1 MEKPLVHVL
10 VINWNGIQHL
20 PECLDTLLA
29 STYER
34 IRVVLIDNASTDGS
48 VAFARERYGRDPRF
62 EVLECPSNLG
72 WAGGN
77 NAGIRAA
84 LDAGADY
91 VFLLNNDTAAEPDC
105 IERLVAAA
113 EKNPRIGALA
123 PKMLLYDNVALLNS
137 VGLECSIIASSW
149 DLGIGRLDGERWNQP
164 RKVIGACGGAAFF
177 RTAALRTA
185 GLLPDDFEIYLDD
198 LDLCLR
204 IWDAGFEIWN
214 CPAARIRH
222 KFSATMGE
230 EARARRKYYLNTR
243 NRFRVL
249 ARNFPAS
256 KWPFAIAAFKVGEIR
271 AVGRALLD
279 GEPWRAGAHVSSWF
293 DAAAYLPKAFAARR
307 THRPSGCFWP
317 LIRTDCMFFRGT
329 ELPIDGW
336 YRERL
341 FGDLA
346 VRPISASAHCRS
358 RGGRLRLTLL
368 NCYPDLGTASI
379 EVRLNGAPIHVIET
393 RNRAQSDLELD
404 SGQVE
409 FLARRIF
416 YAEDTGELVD
426 LGGWLVLDWH

>member
-1 MEKPLVHVL
+1 MNKPLVHVL
-10 VINWNGIQHL
+10 IINWNGIQHL

-29 STYER
+29 STYDR
-34 IRVVLIDNASTDGS
+34 LRVVLIDNASTDGS
-48 VAFARERYGRDPRF
+48 VAFARDHCGRDPRF
-62 EVLECPSNLG
+62 EIIECPSNLG

-77 NAGIRAA
+77 NVGMQAA

-91 VFLLNNDTAAEPDC
+91 VFLLNNDTATEPDC
-105 IERLVAAA
+105 IERLVATA
-113 EKNPRIGALA
+113 EENPRIGALA
-123 PKMLLYDNVALLNS
+123 PKMLLYDNPALLNS

-164 RKVIGACGGAAFF
+164 RQVIGVCGGAAFF
-177 RTAALRTA
+177 RVAALRAA

-214 CPAARIRH
+214 CPAARVRH

-230 EARARRKYYLNTR
+230 GARARRKYYLNTR

-256 KWPFAIAAFKVGEIR
+256 KWPFAIAAYKVGELR

-279 GEPWRAGAHVSSWF
+279 GEPWRVGAHVRSWV
-293 DAAAYLPKAFAARR
+293 DAIAYLPKAFAARR
-307 THRPSGCFWP
+307 RHRPSGRFWP
-317 LIRTDCMFFRGT
+317 LVRTNCMFFHGT

-341 FGDLA
+341 VGDRN
-346 VRPISASAHCRS
+346 VRPISVSARCQS
-358 RGGRLRLTLL
+358 RGGRLRLTLV
-368 NCYPDLGTASI
+368 NCYPQLGTASV
-379 EVRLNGAPIHVIET
+379 EVRLDGAPIHVVET
-393 RNRAQSDLELD
+393 SDHTESDLKLD
-404 SGQVE
+404 PGQVE
-409 FLARRIF
+409 FLARHIF